1 MSFEETPNAPST
13 PTQDSG
19 APEQPQTQQ
28 ASEPST
34 PAEPPHLEQAS
45 EPSAPAEPPH
55 LEQASEPSTP
65 AEPPHLEQASEPS
78 SPAEPPH
85 LEQAS
90 EPSAHP
96 AETAGAAAPR
106 SEKEPTMED
115 FATALETFEQE
126 QAQTEAALNEEQI
139 VTGTDLK
146 EKQKNSV

>member
-28 ASEPST
+28 ASEPSA

-65 AEPPHLEQASEPS
+65 ARPPHVEQASEPS
-78 SPAEPPH
+78 S
-85 LEQAS
+85 
-90 EPSAHP
+90 HP

-115 FATALETFEQE
+115 FATALETFERE
-126 QAQTEAALNEEQI
+126 Q
-139 VTGTDLK
+139 
-146 EKQKNSV
+146 

>member
-28 ASEPST
+28 ASEPSS
-34 PAEPPHLEQAS
+34 PAEQPYLEQAS
-45 EPSAPAEPPH
+45 
-55 LEQASEPSTP
+55 QPSTA
-65 AEPPHLEQASEPS
+65 AEQPHLEQASEPS
-78 SPAEPPH
+78 S
-85 LEQAS
+85 
-90 EPSAHP
+90 HP

-126 QAQTEAALNEEQI
+126 HIGIAP
-139 VTGTDLK
+139 G
-146 EKQKNSV
+146 

>member
-1 MSFEETPNAPST
+1 TPPAGPPPLDQPSS
-13 PTQDSG
+13 P
-19 APEQPQTQQ
+19 PP
-28 ASEPST
+28 P
-34 PAEPPHLEQAS
+34 PEPPHLEQAS

-65 AEPPHLEQASEPS
+65 ARPPHVEQASEPS
-78 SPAEPPH
+78 S
-85 LEQAS
+85 
-90 EPSAHP
+90 HP

-139 VTGTDLK
+139 VTGTVLK
-146 EKQKNSV
+146 VTAQYVVVDIGYKSEGVVQVAEFTDHEGNVTVKRG